1 MRRCSILPRP
11 RGAAIGRYLLFFLEL
26 FPETAWGAAPRS
38 AGGNWAPLSSR
49 RRRSKREKRFGSTA
63 RTGSSAASRSCLP
76 SPKQSV
82 PISKRAQS
90 ILARPRHRRAP
101 AHQPRRQAPTG
112 DSGCRRSAGA
122 SRGQMK
128 VGRTKAANEQQAP
141 PQAERSVRRINTR
154 SPECRRLFAL
164 AIFTTGSAAA
174 AAKEIG
180 AS

>member
-1 MRRCSILPRP
+1 
-11 RGAAIGRYLLFFLEL
+11 
-26 FPETAWGAAPRS
+26 
-38 AGGNWAPLSSR
+38 
-49 RRRSKREKRFGSTA
+49 
-63 RTGSSAASRSCLP
+63 
-76 SPKQSV
+76 
-82 PISKRAQS
+82 
-90 ILARPRHRRAP
+90 
-101 AHQPRRQAPTG
+101 
-112 DSGCRRSAGA
+112 
-122 SRGQMK
+122 MK